1 MSCGAT
7 TTWKK
12 MADRLKALF
21 PDYPVVTDPEEKGI
35 PVTYSNAA
43 SKELGMGD
51 YIELDDMLKE
61 SVESLIALKAIP
73 DKRTK

>member
-1 MSCGAT
+1 
-7 TTWKK
+7 

-21 PDYPVVTDPEEKGI
+21 PDYPVVTDSEEKGI
-35 PVTYSNAA
+35 PVTYSNSL

-51 YIELDDMLKE
+51 YISLDDMLKE
-61 SVESLIALKAIP
+61 SVESLITLKAIP